1 MSDKMPAVKVPVTVT
16 TEGVSKG
23 LKDTEAKI
31 AASAQRIQ
39 KTRAAMTPALGALG
53 GGPIG
58 GVLGGIGGMGA
69 GGGMAA
75 VMLGAVLAPVLAIT
89 KTFDSMVTAAQG
101 AGEALAKF
109 QATGELAAG
118 MNSVMLERLA
128 KVEARTKG
136 LGEMP
141 GFGAGIAF
149 GTGGEKTLMEE
160 FAVEIKKFPTMF
172 GAYLGKLFTA
182 EGTLSEKVGQALAS
196 AYGAVG
202 TEGQAQY
209 FEASMRDPRLRSRL
223 HENLTAYMD
232 DPRSAA
238 QVRELRKINRNLS

>member
-1 MSDKMPAVKVPVTVT
+1 
-16 TEGVSKG
+16 
-23 LKDTEAKI
+23 
-31 AASAQRIQ
+31 
-39 KTRAAMTPALGALG
+39 
-53 GGPIG
+53 
-58 GVLGGIGGMGA
+58 
-69 GGGMAA
+69 
-75 VMLGAVLAPVLAIT
+75 
-89 KTFDSMVTAAQG
+89 
-101 AGEALAKF
+101 
-109 QATGELAAG
+109 
-118 MNSVMLERLA
+118 MLERLA

-136 LGEMP
+136 VGEMP
-141 GFGAGIAF
+141 GFGAGVAF

-232 DPRSAA
+232 DPSSAA

>member
-1 MSDKMPAVKVPVTVT
+1 MNR
-16 TEGVSKG
+16 G
-23 LKDTEAKI
+23 LKDAEAKV
-31 AASAQRIQ
+31 AASAQRMQ
-39 KTRAAMTPALGALG
+39 RARAVMQPTLGALG
-53 GGPIG
+53 AGPLG
-58 GVLGGIGGMGA
+58 SVLGGIGAA
-69 GGGMAA
+69 GGGPLALAA
-75 VMLGAVLAPVLAIT
+75 GAIAAPILAIT
-89 KTFDSMVTAAQG
+89 KTFESMIEASKG

-141 GFGAGIAF
+141 GFGAGVAF

-160 FAVEIKKFPTMF
+160 FAVELKKFPTMF